1 MAQAIPT
8 PAKQTALP
16 AIEGRNLEIRYDDTT
31 VVAQANLHVNAG
43 EICCLIGKS
52 GCGKTTILN
61 TLAGLV
67 TPTQGSVLSF
77 GEDVTGKPGSIGY
90 MLQKDLLL
98 PHLRIIDNA
107 ALPLLLKGQAKQE
120 ARETAARLFPT
131 FGLEGTEELWP
142 HQLSGGMRQRV
153 ALLRTYV
160 TGARCLLLD
169 EPFSALDAIT
179 RADMR
184 FWFTKVTQKLGLSAL
199 VITHD
204 VDEAVS
210 LAQRVYVLAGNP
222 RLGQPST
229 IHAEIHVERNGNP
242 DGPFELTEEFLKAKR
257 SVWAA
262 LQENAQ

>member
-1 MAQAIPT
+1 MTQAAPT
-8 PAKQTALP
+8 QAKQIDHP
-16 AIEGRNLEIRYDDTT
+16 AIEGRNLEIRYGDTT
-31 VVAQANLHVNAG
+31 VVAQANLRVNAG

-52 GCGKTTILN
+52 GCGKTTILHA
-61 TLAGLV
+61 LAGLV
-67 TPTQGSVLSF
+67 APTQGSVFSF

-120 ARETAARLFPT
+120 ARETVARLFPA

-153 ALLRTYV
+153 AFLRTYA

-184 FWFTKVTQKLGLSAL
+184 TWFTEVTQKLGLSAL

-210 LAQRVYVLAGNP
+210 LSRRVYVLTGNP

-229 IHAEIHVERNGNP
+229 IHAEISVERNGNP